1 MTPAAR
7 QYGMS
12 ESSPGRTA
20 APGYGSSPAPGLSAR
35 ATGRESPVRRTAL
48 LFLALAL
55 ALPASAIADHRAPR
69 WVPVP
74 TGSDQQY
81 RGLDAVDKRVAWV
94 GGSAGE
100 VLRTTDGGRTWQ
112 DVSPPGS
119 EGLLFRDVEARSAW
133 HASVMSIGN
142 GDASRI
148 YTTRDGGRSWTRAFV
163 NDDPAAFYDCMDFF
177 AGGRRGLALSD
188 PVDGKFRIAATDDWG
203 RSWHV
208 LPNDGMPP
216 AVEGEFAFAASGTCL
231 VASGGRDAWFGSG
244 GGASQVFHSRDG
256 GSTWTVSAAPI
267 PAAPAG
273 GVFSLA
279 FRNPRHGVMVGGDF
293 MAEANGVDASG
304 FTHDGDTWHPGGDLS
319 GYRSGVDWVPFSR
332 ATLIAVG
339 PNGSDVSH
347 DGGRSWTAFDS
358 AHYDAVDCVPFTC
371 WASGPEGAVAV
382 LARR

>member
-1 MTPAAR
+1 
-7 QYGMS
+7 
-12 ESSPGRTA
+12 
-20 APGYGSSPAPGLSAR
+20 
-35 ATGRESPVRRTAL
+35 VRRTAVL
-48 LFLALAL
+48 TLVLAF
-55 ALPASAIADHRAPR
+55 ALPAAAAADHRTPQ

-100 VLRTTDGGRTWQ
+100 VLRTTDGGATWQ

-119 EGLLFRDVEARSAW
+119 AGLLFRDVEAQSA
-133 HASVMSIGN
+133 HRASVLSIGT

-148 YTTRDGGRSWTRAFV
+148 YTTIDGGRNWRLAFV
-163 NDDPAAFYDCMDFF
+163 NDDPNAFYDCMDFF

-216 AVEGEFAFAASGTCL
+216 AVAGEFAFAASGTCL
-231 VASGGRDAWFGSG
+231 VTSGGRDAWFGSG
-244 GGASQVFHSRDG
+244 GGASRAFHSRDG
-256 GSTWTVSAAPI
+256 GLTWTVTAALI
-267 PAAPAG
+267 PAAEAG

-279 FRNPRHGVMVGGDF
+279 FRNPREGVMVGGDF
-293 MAEANGVDASG
+293 TAPENGADASG
-304 FTHDGDTWHPGGDLS
+304 FTRDGGSSWSAGGDLA
-319 GYRSGVDWVPFSR
+319 GYRSGVDWVTFAR

-339 PNGSDVSH
+339 PTGSDVSY
-347 DGGRSWTAFDS
+347 DGARSWTAFDT
-358 AHYDAVDCVPFTC
+358 APYDAVDCAPGTC
-371 WASGPEGAVAV
+371 WASGPAGAVAV
-382 LARR
+382 LAR